1 MPPKECLTMT
11 ASTWTQ
17 EESVLSTPY
26 SEKEA
31 WERILMEQLVL
42 GTSRFQGPP
51 GLLEEMERLLA
62 SSTVQEMTSRLLT
75 GEPLRGRTMAG

>member
-1 MPPKECLTMT
+1 MAAHTLTKEELRI
-11 ASTWTQ
+11 
-17 EESVLSTPY
+17 STPY
-26 SEKEA
+26 SETEA

-75 GEPLRGRTMAG
+75 GEPLRAKTQAG

>member
-1 MPPKECLTMT
+1 MT
-11 ASTWTQ
+11 AQTWTQ
-17 EESVLSTPY
+17 EEIRISTPY
-26 SEKEA
+26 SDIEA

-51 GLLEEMERLLA
+51 GLLAEMERLLA

-75 GEPLRGRTMAG
+75 GEPLRAKTTVG

>member
-1 MPPKECLTMT
+1 MT

-42 GTSRFQGPP
+42 GASRFQGPP

-75 GEPLRGRTMAG
+75 GEPLRGRTTAG